1 MRAVRALYAENQ
13 SGIPIPQGKGNID
26 LIFARRPA
34 EQDEEA
40 ESFKVFNGR
49 ELVSIHHYLKKNP
62 RPDLAD
68 LEERMKWLGDGPYG
82 GRAGDIVVLAKASS
96 SIPIQDR
103 YYFATATHYSWHGSP
118 DMSDS
123 NVPLILALDGG
134 SGVVMQDIVENA
146 SHGGTFSQMDLTP
159 LVLALIG
166 R

>member
-1 MRAVRALYAENQ
+1 MGTVRALYAENQ
-13 SGIPIPQGKGNID
+13 SGVPIPQGKRNVD

-62 RPDLAD
+62 RPDLVD

-82 GRAGDIVVLAKASS
+82 GRAGGIVGLAKASS

-103 YYFATATHYSWHGSP
+103 YYFATTTPYLCHCSP
-118 DMSDS
+118 GKSDRD
-123 NVPLILALDGG
+123 VAI
-134 SGVVMQDIVENA
+134 
-146 SHGGTFSQMDLTP
+146 
-159 LVLALIG
+159 
-166 R
+166 